1 MAWAKLDTNTLSATS
16 TSVST
21 TTYTTKK
28 FQQILFHSLG
38 FTSNATDNG
47 GIQFNGDTNSVYAT
61 RRQVDGG
68 TDATITSD
76 SNLNSH
82 DQGTTGKFQVNYV
95 SNISGE
101 EKLTIG
107 FVIFPTATGAGTA
120 PRRHEQVGKYVP
132 SPDADITSNSH
143 ISESA
148 QEYPIG
154 TNLTTLGGD
163 ETETVTLQNGT
174 IFEETDTNK
183 AYIWNSSTKTWTQ
196 LW

>member
-47 GIQFNGDTNSVYAT
+47 GIQFNGDTSSVYAT

-68 TDATITSD
+68 SDFTITSD
-76 SNLNSH
+76 SSLNSH
-82 DQGTTGKFQVNYV
+82 DQGPGKFQVNYV
-95 SNISGE
+95 CNISGE
-101 EKLTIG
+101 EKLSIG
-107 FVIFPTATGAGTA
+107 FINFPPATGAGSA

-143 ISESA
+143 ISESV
-148 QEYPIG
+148 QEYPVG
-154 TNLTTLGGD
+154 TNLTTI
-163 ETETVTLQNGT
+163 GT
-174 IFEETDTNK
+174 D
-183 AYIWNSSTKTWTQ
+183 
-196 LW
+196 